1 MRKAPSF
8 DSLLE
13 SAAALAG
20 ELRDEAAGC
29 AAFIADFA
37 RNEAQSGDE
46 EFLAE
51 NQRFQSA
58 GAKRQALD
66 GLLGELAADLDR
78 LSDEVSEDLDS
89 FRGLTQ
95 RERLT
100 GWFSRQRM
108 WRQHSQRVSEAPVV
122 ERLLDLFAKSDALS
136 GLVSA
141 HRGFAAECHKAA
153 ESGVVDIIE
162 HRRRLVDAIDIA
174 RMRMKELNAK
184 ALTTQGRIGVY
195 GGKADWERLEEERRA
210 LKAEAERI
218 SSEEQVM
225 RDESHRRERFITMF
239 QIFVDA
245 LNGQIAL
252 CNVLTRKL
260 MVDTEERLVLYRA
273 QVDTDRPGAKAKI
286 SQTIFPHIAAPIS
299 LFERGMLVPQD
310 IEQRKNA
317 ADLAFEKKFSAF
329 APAVSIEHD
338 TPLIDLTKKLPRL
351 RLRFGRP

>member
-66 GLLGELAADLDR
+66 GLLGELAAELDR

-108 WRQHSQRVSEAPVV
+108 WRQHSQRVREAPVV

-260 MVDTEERLVLYRA
+260 MVDT
-273 QVDTDRPGAKAKI
+273 DRPGAKAKI

-351 RLRFGRP
+351 RLRFGRS